1 MLSDDSQPRRRKVPG
16 LSRCKHMTKIKA
28 FEMGVAVGSKSKPAQ
43 VLEAYMSKASS
54 FGPTLTKAYAN
65 GILIGRLWASI

>member
-1 MLSDDSQPRRRKVPG
+1 
-16 LSRCKHMTKIKA
+16 MTKIKA